1 MHTIVGMKNRL
12 HVGKNVKLQNTIFNV
27 WSGEIIIG
35 DYSFFGHNSCVVT
48 GTHDIRLTDI
58 KRQKAVP
65 ESGRDIFIGTSVWI
79 STNVTIIG
87 PCTIGDNSVIAAGSV
102 LLPGKYP
109 ANSLFAGNPA
119 VFKKKI
125 DLTE

>member
-1 MHTIVGMKNRL
+1 MIHTIVGMKNRL

-65 ESGRDIFIGTSVWI
+65 ESGRDIFIGTSVF
-79 STNVTIIG
+79 TLQKDPQTRR
-87 PCTIGDNSVIAAGSV
+87 PPQAQQRQ
-102 LLPGKYP
+102 YP
-109 ANSLFAGNPA
+109 RQQQPL
-119 VFKKKI
+119 
-125 DLTE
+125 